1 MQPYF
6 RKIYS
11 TLVIIALS
19 LFLISCDSHSQM
31 DTVVVD
37 DVEDIGSSSPKYQSG
52 GTGSEVDSSHIREP
66 APTLDAELIVA
77 AQEKVFVDTYKK
89 VVPSIVQI
97 STSRKIDDP
106 FQSMPFDFDGP
117 TDDRFQ
123 HNGGSGFVWDEFGH
137 IVTNHHVVV
146 GVDRVTVMFH
156 DGGEYDAELLGSD
169 PDSDLAVLA
178 VNYDGDVPSAIAI
191 GNSGD
196 VAVGQIAIAIGS
208 PFGQDFSIT
217 SGIVSAVG
225 RTIKSGNSPFSI
237 PKVLQTDAPINPGN
251 SGGPLLNRLGEV
263 IGVNTQI
270 ISNTGASSGIGFA
283 VPVDAAKRVIPE
295 LIANGRYDYSWLG
308 ISGTSLT
315 PDILKLM
322 GLEEKRNGALV
333 VEIIPDGPAEQ
344 GGLLPS
350 DTVVTV
356 EGLDYRLGGDI
367 IVGVD
372 GTSIADMDQLISY
385 LIENTKAGDSV
396 DIEVI
401 RDGSHQTVTVVLGE
415 RP

>member
-283 VPVDAAKRVIPE
+283 VP
-295 LIANGRYDYSWLG
+295 
-308 ISGTSLT
+308 
-315 PDILKLM
+315 
-322 GLEEKRNGALV
+322 
-333 VEIIPDGPAEQ
+333 
-344 GGLLPS
+344 
-350 DTVVTV
+350 
-356 EGLDYRLGGDI
+356 
-367 IVGVD
+367 
-372 GTSIADMDQLISY
+372 
-385 LIENTKAGDSV
+385 
-396 DIEVI
+396 
-401 RDGSHQTVTVVLGE
+401 
-415 RP
+415 

>member
-1 MQPYF
+1 
-6 RKIYS
+6 
-11 TLVIIALS
+11 
-19 LFLISCDSHSQM
+19 
-31 DTVVVD
+31 
-37 DVEDIGSSSPKYQSG
+37 
-52 GTGSEVDSSHIREP
+52 
-66 APTLDAELIVA
+66 
-77 AQEKVFVDTYKK
+77 
-89 VVPSIVQI
+89 
-97 STSRKIDDP
+97 
-106 FQSMPFDFDGP
+106 
-117 TDDRFQ
+117 
-123 HNGGSGFVWDEFGH
+123 
-137 IVTNHHVVV
+137 
-146 GVDRVTVMFH
+146 VDRVTVMFH

>member
-1 MQPYF
+1 
-6 RKIYS
+6 
-11 TLVIIALS
+11 
-19 LFLISCDSHSQM
+19 M

>member
-1 MQPYF
+1 M
-6 RKIYS
+6 
-11 TLVIIALS
+11 
-19 LFLISCDSHSQM
+19 
-31 DTVVVD
+31 VD

>member
-1 MQPYF
+1 MQSYF